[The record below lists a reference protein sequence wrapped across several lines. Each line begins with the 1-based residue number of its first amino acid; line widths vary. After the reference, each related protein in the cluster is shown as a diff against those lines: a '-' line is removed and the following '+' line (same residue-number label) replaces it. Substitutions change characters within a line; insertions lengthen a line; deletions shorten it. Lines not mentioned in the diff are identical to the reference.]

1 MKKQNENV
9 RKRKKIVTEELN
21 PIMKQEKKK
30 THETESVK

>member
-9 RKRKKIVTEELN
+9 RKGKKTVTEELN

-30 THETESVK
+30 TNETESVK